1 MPKHPI
7 VVGDLWRRGDD
18 EIFIVTREK
27 DEDIERLHGEV
38 FYCQNLGSTSGV
50 WFSSGYLNNY
60 LEKIPNFSPTVR
72 I

>member
-27 DEDIERLHGEV
+27 MK
-38 FYCQNLGSTSGV
+38 T
-50 WFSSGYLNNY
+50 
-60 LEKIPNFSPTVR
+60 
-72 I
+72 